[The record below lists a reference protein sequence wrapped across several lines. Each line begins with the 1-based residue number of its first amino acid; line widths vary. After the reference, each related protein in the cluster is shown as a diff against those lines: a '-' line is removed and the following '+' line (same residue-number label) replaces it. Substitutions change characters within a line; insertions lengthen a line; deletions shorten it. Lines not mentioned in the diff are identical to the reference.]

1 MNVKVYAYIGAQ
13 PFSVLNSNRKASFNT
28 RPVSW
33 EDCSVVAINSLKYD
47 MESSSNPNVICISR
61 CPSRS
66 NNMGDSIISPACI
79 EDWFSKI
86 SSESRLGFLEK
97 TFPIL
102 SFNCFCQ
109 MDVTKPNR
117 LAGYFSDLF
126 PIVTNVYSLFSC
138 H

>member
-1 MNVKVYAYIGAQ
+1 MSFRARCCRVEFLIKDEFQIKGVFVDECQGVGVYRG
-13 PFSVLNSNRKASFNT
+13 PTFSVLNSNRKASFNT

-86 SSESRLGFLEK
+86 SSESRLGFLEG

-102 SFNCFCQ
+102 SFNCFARW
-109 MDVTKPNR
+109 T
-117 LAGYFSDLF
+117 
-126 PIVTNVYSLFSC
+126 
-138 H
+138 